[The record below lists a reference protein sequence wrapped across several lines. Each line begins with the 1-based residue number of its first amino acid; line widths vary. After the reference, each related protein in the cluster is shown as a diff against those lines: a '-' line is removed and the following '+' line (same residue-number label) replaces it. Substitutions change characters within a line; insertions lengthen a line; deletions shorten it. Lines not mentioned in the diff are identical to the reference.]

1 MNKYT
6 YEYLVMPKHLNPA
19 GHLFGGQLI
28 SWIDESVYM
37 AVKKLTRRDSVT
49 ASIKNFD
56 FLNGASMNDLI
67 HIDVEISEVGDS
79 SCTCHID
86 AFKGFD
92 KKKKIADSSFVM
104 VTVDEKGKPIKGLGS
119 IDMAT
124 KMSNQQEESKR
135 MAYRDSCISYANLK
149 L

>member
-1 MNKYT
+1 MKKFT

-37 AVKKLTRRDSVT
+37 AVKKLTLRDSVT

-56 FLNGASMNDLI
+56 FLNGANVNDLI

-92 KKKKIADSSFVM
+92 KKNKIADSNFVM
-104 VTVDEKGKPIKGLGS
+104 VTVDDKGEPKKVLSS

-124 KMSNQQEESKR
+124 KISNQQEETKR
-135 MAYRDSCISYANLK
+135 VAYRDSCISYANLK